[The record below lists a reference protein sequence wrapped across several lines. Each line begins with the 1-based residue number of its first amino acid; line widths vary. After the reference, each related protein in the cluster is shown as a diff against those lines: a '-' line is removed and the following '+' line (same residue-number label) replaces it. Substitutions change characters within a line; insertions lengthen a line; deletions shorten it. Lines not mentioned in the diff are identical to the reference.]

1 MENDAGAAR
10 KEASKY
16 IAREFEGHNEGRMT
30 LVLQRVSASEV
41 RNVVILGF
49 FFLRDEERQGVVRG
63 AGCVRA
69 YDGETG
75 RYAQLVLPQKSPTF
89 IPEQGE
95 RST

>member
-1 MENDAGAAR
+1 MENDARQEAR
-10 KEASKY
+10 KY
-16 IAREFEGHNEGRMT
+16 IARKFESHDEGRMT
-30 LVLQRVSASEV
+30 LVLQSVSASDI

-49 FFLRDEERQGVVRG
+49 FFLRDEERQGVVQG

-95 RST
+95 RSK